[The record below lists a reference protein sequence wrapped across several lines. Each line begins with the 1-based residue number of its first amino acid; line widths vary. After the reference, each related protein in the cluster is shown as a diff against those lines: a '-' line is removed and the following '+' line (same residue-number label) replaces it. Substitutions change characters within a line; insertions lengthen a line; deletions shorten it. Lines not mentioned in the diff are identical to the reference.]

1 MEDCRHISRGLEGDL
16 LTVVRHPAPTSE
28 PQWLLD
34 LGVTRRGELM
44 VNDTGY
50 VPPIHDKDR
59 PRLPFSWKTVV
70 LTILALAI
78 LASPLLIIWASK
90 GFQ

>member
-1 MEDCRHISRGLEGDL
+1 
-16 LTVVRHPAPTSE
+16 
-28 PQWLLD
+28 
-34 LGVTRRGELM
+34 M

-70 LTILALAI
+70 FTILALAL

-90 GFQ
+90 GLQ